1 MKNILIGTLSAVT
14 LALAAPALHA
24 ATVSYSFSVTIDS
37 VNASLAGQSFAGS
50 FSYDDAQVPV
60 ASPFGGD
67 LFELSSFDFSFVGG
81 PFAKADLDFA
91 SAVFENGNFVGLEL
105 GDATFAFLPASG
117 PFAAFF
123 SYDFGGNDAGNG
135 SIVYTPRM
143 TELPE
148 PGTAWLAA
156 GLLAGLA
163 GLRRRTRAQ
172 QP

>member
-1 MKNILIGTLSAVT
+1 MKNILLGTLSAIT
-14 LALAAPALHA
+14 LVLAVPASQA
-24 ATVSYSFSVTIDS
+24 ASVGYSFSVSIDS
-37 VNASLAGQSFAGS
+37 GSLAGQSFAGS

-60 ASPFGGD
+60 PNPFGGD

-81 PFAKADLDFA
+81 PFAKADLDYA
-91 SAVFENGNFVGLEL
+91 GAVLDNGSFIGLEL

-117 PFAAFF
+117 PFAASFA
-123 SYDFGGNDAGNG
+123 YDFGLNGAGNG

-163 GLRRRTRAQ
+163 GVRRRSRPQ